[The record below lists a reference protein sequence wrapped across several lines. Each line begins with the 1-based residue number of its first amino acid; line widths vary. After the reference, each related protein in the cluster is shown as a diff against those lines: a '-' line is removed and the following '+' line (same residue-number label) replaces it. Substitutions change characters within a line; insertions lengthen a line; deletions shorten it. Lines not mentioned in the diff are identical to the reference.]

1 MRYLDAEVEP
11 QERSRIEGVLASST
25 ELRRE
30 LAVFRAMK
38 DDLQTMRLAEGQ
50 GDGSI
55 WYGVNRQLA
64 RPLGWVLVIV
74 GSLLWAAYGLYLFV
88 TSSAFLLEKL
98 ATGAITIGILL
109 LLATVIWERYREW
122 LSDPY
127 RDLQR

>member
-1 MRYLDAEVEP
+1 
-11 QERSRIEGVLASST
+11 
-25 ELRRE
+25 
-30 LAVFRAMK
+30 
-38 DDLQTMRLAEGQ
+38 
-50 GDGSI
+50 
-55 WYGVNRQLA
+55 
-64 RPLGWVLVIV
+64 VIV